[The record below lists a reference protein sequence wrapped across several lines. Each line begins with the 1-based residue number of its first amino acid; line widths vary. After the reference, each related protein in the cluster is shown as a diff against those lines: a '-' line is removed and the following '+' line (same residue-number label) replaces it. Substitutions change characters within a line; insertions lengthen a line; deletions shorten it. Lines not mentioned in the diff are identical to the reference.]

1 MTYEKKH
8 EENRENADLSMI
20 CPKVASMWS
29 VKNNYS
35 THEVSANSN
44 KMAVFVCP
52 DCKQE
57 FEARI
62 CNVVRFVEQGTT
74 GCPVCA
80 GRKVVSSIN
89 DLKTVCPKVVP
100 MWSVKN
106 DYTPRD
112 IPARSSR
119 RAFFVCPDCKQE
131 FVTSVRAMERAAV
144 YGNNICPVCCGKH
157 IVAAAKENKTGFS
170 KPIGTT
176 LKMQDGNIAT
186 CVSYHGANNIDV
198 QFEDGFVLY
207 HARWNQ
213 FVRGMLR
220 HAVKTYTK

>member
-1 MTYEKKH
+1 MTYEEKH

-44 KMAVFVCP
+44 KIAVFVCP

-62 CNVVRFVEQGTT
+62 CNVVRSVEQGTT

-80 GRKVVSSIN
+80 GRKVVSGIN
-89 DLKTVCPKVVP
+89 DLETVCPKVVP

-119 RAFFVCPDCKQE
+119 RAFFICPDCKQE
-131 FVTSVRAMERAAV
+131 FVTSVRAMERAVV
-144 YGNNICPVCCGKH
+144 YGNNICPVCRGRH
-157 IVAAAKENKTGFS
+157 IVAAAKENKAGFS
-170 KPIGTT
+170 KPVGTT
-176 LKMQDGNIAT
+176 LKMQDGNMAT
-186 CVSYHGANNIDV
+186 CVSYHGVNNIDV

-220 HAVKTYTK
+220 HTVKTYTK